1 MLENRFLEVK
11 TNFWE
16 VKTIVFRAGFSCSVV
31 DIQKISV
38 NLQWIRIKRFFVS
51 QVILLIVEFKF
62 L

>member
-16 VKTIVFRAGFSCSVV
+16 VKTIVFRVGFSCSVV
-31 DIQKISV
+31 DIQKINV

-51 QVILLIVEFKF
+51 QVILLIVEFKI

>member
-1 MLENRFLEVK
+1 MEVK
-11 TNFWE
+11 TNFRE

-51 QVILLIVEFKF
+51 QVILLIMKFKI
-62 L
+62 LSL

>member
-16 VKTIVFRAGFSCSVV
+16 VKTIVFMVGFSCSVV

-51 QVILLIVEFKF
+51 QVILLIVEFKI